1 MKLQEGEI
9 FLKKRIE
16 DKYKHKWYK
25 RTVEYA
31 KTMTAL
37 ITGEGLD
44 EMMQQFT
51 RREDKELFDQRKRI
65 TQHIV
70 TTVSKNL
77 IKPQYKVPRSNNV
90 QRIITYNENGK
101 ADKLETI
108 LKNFWGKRSLDE
120 YMRNRWIQLN
130 NLDPNSFIALSWKDF
145 NNKKEYAQPFPEE
158 YSSINVY
165 DYRYINFELDYLLL
179 GWDDKDYL
187 MYFSD
192 GAIRMKKYEP
202 DQEEENG
209 LIKIGEEKY
218 IKITYTYN
226 LDFVPAF
233 MVGITDDL
241 YTNITKVSIIDDA
254 VPLLMKLIPVNSE
267 LDLTMKLHVFPQKI
281 QYVKPC
287 SNQGCNHGFGPSGE
301 ECIKCHGTGHENVIA
316 SAQEVILLEMPRL
329 KEDMIQLDNVVKYV
343 TQDVDIIKIQ
353 IQYIKDLTAQCK
365 EAMYNTE
372 LFSKKEISETATG
385 KNIDLQNVYDA
396 LYPMAL
402 GYSSA
407 WRFLVKSIAKITDLD
422 KGLICNYIF
431 SKDFK
436 MQSLS
441 EYYND
446 LKIISDSK
454 AAGFIKSSI
463 NDDIAQ
469 VIYQDDPLSMAK
481 YNVMRAFNPFSD
493 KSAEEITFLMA
504 GPYVSEFSKTLYAN
518 YGLIFDEIMFE
529 HPDFFNMKKE
539 IQWKLIVDYITPKIP
554 KKTEIFIK

>member
-1 MKLQEGEI
+1 MELQEGEI
-9 FLKKRIE
+9 LLKKRIE

-31 KTMTAL
+31 KKMTAL

-44 EMMQQFT
+44 EMMQQFV
-51 RREDKELFDQRKRI
+51 RREDEMLFKQRKEI

-90 QRIITYNENGK
+90 QRIITYEENGK
-101 ADKLETI
+101 ADKLEAI
-108 LKNFWGKRSLDE
+108 LNKFWGEKSLDE

-130 NLDPNSFIALSWKDF
+130 NLDPNSFIVLTWKDF
-145 NNKKEYAQPFPEE
+145 NNKKEHAQPFPEE
-158 YSSINVY
+158 YRSINVY
-165 DYRYINFELDYLLL
+165 DYKYTNFKLDYLLL
-179 GWDDKDYL
+179 GWDDKEYL

-192 GAIRMKKYEP
+192 GAIRMKKYEL
-202 DQEEENG
+202 DQDD
-209 LIKIGEEKY
+209 IKELVEIGEEKY
-218 IKITYTYN
+218 IKTIYMYN
-226 LDFVPAF
+226 LGFVPAF

-241 YTNITKVSIIDDA
+241 YTNISKISIIDDA
-254 VPLLMKLIPVNSE
+254 VPLLMKLIPINSE
-267 LDLTMKLHVFPQKI
+267 LDLTMKLHAFPQKI
-281 QYVKPC
+281 QHVKPC
-287 SNQGCNHGFGPSGE
+287 NNCNHGFLPSGK
-301 ECIKCHGTGHENVIA
+301 ECTKCNGTGHEKVA
-316 SAQEVILLEMPRL
+316 VSAQEAILLEMPRS
-329 KEDMIQLDNVVKYV
+329 KEDMMQLDNIVKYI
-343 TQDVDIIKIQ
+343 TPAVDIIKIQ

-402 GYSSA
+402 GFSDA
-407 WRFLVKSIAKITDLD
+407 WRFIVKSVAKITDLE

-463 NDDIAQ
+463 NDDIARI
-469 VIYQDDPLSMAK
+469 IYQDDPLSMAK
-481 YNVMRAFNPFSD
+481 YNIMRAFNPFSD
-493 KSAEEITFLMA
+493 KTPEEITFLMA
-504 GPYVSEFSKTLYAN
+504 SPYVSEFSKTLYAN

-529 HPDFFNMKKE
+529 HPDFFIMKKE
-539 IQWKLIVDYITPKIP
+539 LQWKLIVEYITPKIP
-554 KKTEIFIK
+554 KKTETFIK